1 MSPSPKQPAP
11 LQEVERVR
19 RDLAARIVGGALPP
33 GVRLPAELALAKE
46 LGGGRST
53 VREALGQLAASGLV
67 ESRRGSGAHV
77 LDWRRLG
84 TPALLPL
91 YLPQAVMQG
100 DAQPLLTEL
109 LFMRRLMAKEAVRL
123 ATKYGKPAALAGVR
137 AVFEAS
143 RLEKDA
149 EKHVEMEL
157 SVFRAL
163 LSASELWPIV
173 WFANSFWG
181 PLKELHAA
189 YAFALGGPPPDY
201 HEAMDRLLTLVERKK
216 EGEAQKE
223 VDRYLD
229 RVDAALAVAL
239 AEPTD
244 SKTKRS
250 SVAKRRNHKHE
261 PDWTE
266 ATQWTESGEVY
277 GVPFSTK

>member
-1 MSPSPKQPAP
+1 MSPAAKQPAP

-19 RDLAARIVGGALPP
+19 RELAGRIVGGALPP

-46 LGGGRST
+46 LGCGRST
-53 VREALGQLAASGLV
+53 IREALGQLAASGLV

-91 YLPQAVMQG
+91 YLPQAVMAG
-100 DAQPLLTEL
+100 DARPLLTEL

-123 ATKYGKPAALAGVR
+123 ATKYAKPDALAGVR
-137 AVFEAS
+137 TLFEAS

-149 EKHVEMEL
+149 EKHVALEL

-173 WFANSFWG
+173 WFANSFWD
-181 PLKELHAA
+181 PLLELHAA

-216 EGEAQKE
+216 EPEAQKE

-229 RVDAALAVAL
+229 RVDAALAVVL
-239 AEPTD
+239 ADPTD
-244 SKTKRS
+244 AQTPRTKHSKR
-250 SVAKRRNHKHE
+250 
-261 PDWTE
+261 
-266 ATQWTESGEVY
+266 
-277 GVPFSTK
+277 